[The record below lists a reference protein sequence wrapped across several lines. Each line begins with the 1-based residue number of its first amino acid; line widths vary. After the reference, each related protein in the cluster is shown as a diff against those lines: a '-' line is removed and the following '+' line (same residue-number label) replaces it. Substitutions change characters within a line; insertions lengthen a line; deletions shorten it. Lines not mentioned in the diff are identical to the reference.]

1 VTRLAVLRYSIRGIF
16 GAAMLGLGR
25 ALGETMAVT
34 MVIGNSDKISALLLS
49 PGNTL
54 ASKMA
59 AEYGETPPFG
69 LHLSALVELGL
80 ILLLV
85 TLTTNMLARLLIGAV
100 GARQPAGTRA
110 P

>member
-25 ALGETMAVT
+25 ALGETMAVM
-34 MVIGNSDKISALLLS
+34 MVIGNSDKISASLLS

-54 ASKMA
+54 ASKIGNEY
-59 AEYGETPPFG
+59 AETFKG
-69 LHLSALVELGL
+69 LPLSALFELGL

-85 TLTTNMLARLLIGAV
+85 TVATNILANLLIGAM
-100 GARQPAGTRA
+100 GGRQHRGT
-110 P
+110 